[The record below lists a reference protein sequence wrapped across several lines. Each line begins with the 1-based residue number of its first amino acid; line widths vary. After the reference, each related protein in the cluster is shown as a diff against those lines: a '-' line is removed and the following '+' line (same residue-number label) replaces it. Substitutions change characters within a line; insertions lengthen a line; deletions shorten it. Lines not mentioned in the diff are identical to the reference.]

1 LHPTTRYVS
10 SVTKARIE
18 GGTVHAGIPA
28 LVVTGPPASG
38 KSTLAGVL
46 ARHLGAVLLDQDVVT
61 GPLTAVV
68 AGLLGTDDLDSTELA
83 NATRQARYET
93 LLAIAADNLAQG
105 RPVVLVA
112 PFTDERRRPAAWQQ
126 LAARLAEAGGH
137 AVLVWLRLS
146 PEQLLARMRGR
157 AADRDR
163 GKLVDMPGYLA
174 RVDLR
179 PPEVEHLAV
188 DASDDLATQART
200 ILMSLS

>member
-1 LHPTTRYVS
+1 M
-10 SVTKARIE
+10 
-18 GGTVHAGIPA
+18 HAGIPA

-93 LLAIAADNLAQG
+93 LLAVAADNLAQG

-126 LAARLAEAGGH
+126 LAARLADAGGH

-200 ILMSLS
+200 ILTSLS